1 MAKFAEEF
9 RDLIDTFATQS
20 IIYQK
25 KGEQL
30 GRFGNSESDI
40 SFVEYTLRCVIVPDN
55 KDKSKVD
62 FAQQG
67 KTDLAEG
74 YILVYWLDLVDNGLV
89 VNDILQMTPAKDFL
103 VMNGER
109 YEIIGTPSV
118 GPDYV
123 NGNGFVLVK
132 IFYRREV

>member
-9 RDLIDTFATQS
+9 RELIDIFATQS
-20 IIYQK
+20 IIYQQ

-40 SFVEYTLRCVIVPDN
+40 SVIEYPLRCVIVPDN

-67 KTDLAEG
+67 KKDLAEG

-109 YEIIGTPSV
+109 HEIIGTPGV
-118 GPDYV
+118 GTDYL

-132 IFYRREV
+132 IFYRKEI